1 MARSRLP
8 IRCAAVLIVAIAL
21 SLTAMPQAGAQQK
34 IIIRFGHVG
43 FPDSLFDLTA
53 NEYARRVNRELAGRV
68 EMRVF
73 HSSQLGTDENM
84 LPGVRVGAL
93 EMFLPSTIM
102 SSVDDVFGIFEM
114 PYIITDHAHMGR
126 VAANAELRKQ
136 LFEGAAIRQGLRL
149 LAYWEN
155 GFRHVTNN
163 VRPINRPEDLRGIKL
178 RIPRGVW
185 RQKMFQAYGAN
196 PTPMAFAE
204 VFSALQTGVMDG
216 QENPIAQ
223 IWGAKFHEVQ
233 RYLSLT
239 GHVYTPAYP
248 TAGERWWQTVPPDI
262 RIVLRRIAEE
272 VEDFARA
279 NGQRLD
285 NSLIDDMQRANR
297 NLRVNSVDKKPWIDA
312 SKAIYDE
319 FSKEVPSGAALI
331 RLIQSL
337 R

>member
-1 MARSRLP
+1 MGKSRFPVL
-8 IRCAAVLIVAIAL
+8 CVAVLIVAVAL
-21 SLTAMPQAGAQQK
+21 NLTALPQAGAQQRL
-34 IIIRFGHVG
+34 IIRFGHVG
-43 FPDSLFDLTA
+43 FPGSLFDLTA

-93 EMFLPSTIM
+93 EMFLPSTIL

-126 VAANAELRKQ
+126 VAGNAELRKT

-163 VRPINRPEDLRGIKL
+163 VRVINRPEDLRGIKL

-285 NSLIDDMQRANR
+285 SSLIDDMQKANAR
-297 NLRVNSVDKKPWIDA
+297 LRVNSVDKKPWIDA